1 LSPWRGESPGPV
13 AGRAFW
19 GRFLLYWLASSGLG
33 TLLLFLFFYRLL
45 SVPLTGG
52 YGAVFHA
59 LRRLG
64 DGLLPVVLLSVLV
77 YILLVGVAAAFF
89 CIRVLHKIAGPIFRL
104 ERTMG
109 EFLDGEPVKPFFLRH
124 GDLVPELASAF
135 NGFVGRLREDRQ
147 RWEVVME
154 NADRLCLLDRET
166 CRAAMEKALADLET
180 LLARYR

>member
-1 LSPWRGESPGPV
+1 LSPWRGERPGPV

-19 GRFLLYWLASSGLG
+19 GRLLLYWLASSGLG
-33 TLLLFLFFYRLL
+33 TLLLFLFYYRFL

-59 LRRLG
+59 LGQLG
-64 DGLLPVVLLSVLV
+64 GGLLPVVLLSLLV
-77 YILLVGVAAAFF
+77 YVLLVAGAAALL
-89 CIRVLHKIAGPIFRL
+89 CIHVLHKIAGPIFRL

-109 EFLDGEPVKPFFLRH
+109 ELLDGEPVKPFFVRH

-135 NGFVGRLREDRQ
+135 NGFAGRVREDRQ
-147 RWEVVME
+147 RWAVVME
-154 NADRLCLLDRET
+154 NADRLCLLDRAT